1 MGTTMN
7 LTFYVFLSCGVV
19 LTLGNSL
26 ENEMVLSILNEF
38 QMNHPTILNVNGNA
52 STISLIKNLF
62 RNVQYCKINFQPQP
76 LEENTILQD
85 FLILTDGED
94 KTIEVLEEIKE
105 YAETIVLFT
114 RNINITE
121 LLNSIQV
128 AINQKVFI
136 IDQSTYEG
144 YETYTINDHQIQ
156 QKLGKFDTSTND
168 FIWAENVEPEFIT
181 RRSNFHGMPLKAM
194 TEATGNDI
202 IFEANC
208 MDRTIFFESN
218 QTYLVTNCTSGRFY
232 DIFLSMQT
240 QLNFTADLY
249 NRLDKGWGYVYPQ
262 TNGSFHATGMV
273 GDIFFRRADL
283 IVAVL
288 TIVHK
293 RALYIDYLNPVA
305 PDELGLFITSSHS
318 EGKVQFGILFHPFR

>member
-1 MGTTMN
+1 MN

-144 YETYTINDHQIQ
+144 YETYTWKI
-156 QKLGKFDTSTND
+156 
-168 FIWAENVEPEFIT
+168 
-181 RRSNFHGMPLKAM
+181 
-194 TEATGNDI
+194 
-202 IFEANC
+202 
-208 MDRTIFFESN
+208 
-218 QTYLVTNCTSGRFY
+218 
-232 DIFLSMQT
+232 
-240 QLNFTADLY
+240 
-249 NRLDKGWGYVYPQ
+249 
-262 TNGSFHATGMV
+262 
-273 GDIFFRRADL
+273 
-283 IVAVL
+283 
-288 TIVHK
+288 
-293 RALYIDYLNPVA
+293 
-305 PDELGLFITSSHS
+305 
-318 EGKVQFGILFHPFR
+318 